1 MTAFPMTVAEKNVL
15 KGILKCPLV
24 MPAKSKRGL
33 GIDAQ
38 IKMAQKPYCSMFL

>member
-1 MTAFPMTVAEKNVL
+1 MMAFPINVAPKNVL

-24 MPAKSKRGL
+24 MPAKSNRGL

-38 IKMAQKPYCSMFL
+38 AKMAQNPYFSI

>member
-1 MTAFPMTVAEKNVL
+1 MMAFPMKVAEKNVL

-24 MPAKSKRGL
+24 MPARSNSGL

-38 IKMAQKPYCSMFL
+38 AKMAQNPYFSIWL